1 MKVAL
6 FSPNPPWYNTKERN
20 YHYNKSNALNPF
32 YSNKIMKNVG
42 QSLVRFS
49 YTEPMYKREHR
60 PSVLLASNFCQPYW
74 I

>member
-6 FSPNPPWYNTKERN
+6 FSPNLSWYNTKERN

-32 YSNKIMKNVG
+32 YSNQIMKNVG

-49 YTEPMYKREHR
+49 YTEPTEHR